1 MDARPAI
8 AGVLTLLLAA
18 GAAATAAHGSEVV
31 ISGIPLRP
39 GLILVTAGASERGD
53 SEGIFHVDSV
63 SRDGVAVTLST
74 GPNEFG
80 VRRFVRRLDLEY
92 AHRCMCSWSRGQRL
106 VFPGTTAF
114 GTSAAVLTDLHS
126 LGSTLFVDMWQ
137 EADQA
142 PSYRLRTKQVA
153 GTLARVTDIAKLP
166 LLVDDRV
173 TQLPAVHAAG
183 GFGDV
188 HANFYWVDDPN
199 DPLLIQGDVGGG
211 GSRLVAVYL
220 PAFDA
225 GAQLEPSLK
234 RNAAATLHAVYFA
247 LGGATLRPE
256 SNAALLAIASLLRK
270 NPAWRLRLAVYTDN
284 LGGWDANLVLAR
296 ARAEALANF
305 LTQRGGVS
313 ANRLHVVGAGAAD
326 PVGDNLTVAGRALNR
341 RIVISRY

>member
-1 MDARPAI
+1 MGARPAI
-8 AGVLTLLLAA
+8 AGVLALLLAA
-18 GAAATAAHGSEVV
+18 GAAATAAHGSEVG
-31 ISGIPLRP
+31 ISSIPLRP
-39 GLILVTAGASERGD
+39 GLILVTAEASERGD
-53 SEGIFHVDSV
+53 YEAIYHVNAV
-63 SRDGVAVTLST
+63 TRDGVGVTLST
-74 GPNEFG
+74 GPSEFG

-106 VFPGTTAF
+106 VFAGTTAF
-114 GTSAAVLTDLHS
+114 GTSAAVLADLHS

-137 EADQA
+137 AADQA
-142 PSYRLRTKQVA
+142 PPYRLRTNQAA
-153 GTLARVTDIAKLP
+153 GTLARVADVVSLP
-166 LLVDDRV
+166 LLVDGRV
-173 TQLPAVHAAG
+173 TQLPALHAAG

-188 HANFYWVDDPN
+188 HANFYWLDDPN
-199 DPLLIQGDVGGG
+199 DPLLIQGDLGGG

-220 PAFDA
+220 PEFDA
-225 GAQLEPSLK
+225 TAQLQTSLK
-234 RNAAATLHAVYFA
+234 RNAAATLHNIYFA

-256 SNAALLAIASLLRK
+256 SNAALLAIAALLQK
-270 NPAWRLRLAVYTDN
+270 NPAWRLRLAAYTDN

-326 PVGDNLTVAGRALNR
+326 PIGDNLTVAGRALNR